1 MKGGT
6 SKELRV
12 LKGILDFQEVMSLF
26 SRRFR
31 TFLAALVFSLL
42 SFIPVV
48 SQNLPLD
55 AAAKLLPDRL
65 GDFRAASP
73 VTSRSKEF
81 LENGIE
87 RTGTTSAVGRNY
99 LSKDGRRFSVT
110 LVTTV
115 SDSAAYALLTEAK
128 VRTEGA
134 GNNHRTTNAGIGTS
148 SFSLWNGLANNLSF
162 FKGRVYASL
171 YDEGKAR
178 DEQPLATFGKTLA
191 DTLDKG
197 TGEIPVLVKH
207 LPDWQ
212 NVQSRVLYTVNPEPL
227 KTLFSNQPVLDAV
240 SFTGG
245 AEAVVADYDT
255 QRLVIVEF
263 NTASLATDNDQR
275 ITARLQEL
283 RAQGQTVPSAY
294 RRVGNYAVFVFDAPS
309 PEAANQLID
318 QVKYQQVVQWLGEN
332 PFAYEQATREF
343 TETTLGVFVAVV
355 KASGL
360 ALVGSL
366 AVGGFFGAL
375 LFSIRRA
382 QQRAKE
388 AYSDSDAM
396 LRLNLDELTP
406 ESDPA
411 RLLGRGH

>member
-1 MKGGT
+1 
-6 SKELRV
+6 
-12 LKGILDFQEVMSLF
+12 MSLF
-26 SRRFR
+26 FVRPK
-31 TFLAALVFSLL
+31 TLLAALSLSLL
-42 SFIPVV
+42 SFLPVV
-48 SQNLPLD
+48 GQNLPGD

-65 GDFRAASP
+65 GDYRAVSP
-73 VTSRSKEF
+73 VSSRSNEF
-81 LENGIE
+81 PENAIE
-87 RTGTTSAVGRNY
+87 RAGITSAAGRNY
-99 LSKDGRRFSVT
+99 VAKDGGHVSVT

-115 SDSAAYALLTEAK
+115 SDSGAYALLTEAK
-128 VRTEGA
+128 RRAEDA
-134 GNNHRTTNAGIGTS
+134 GNEHFIANAGIGTS
-148 SFSLWNGLANNLSF
+148 SFSLWNGLANNISF

-171 YDEGKAR
+171 HEEGKTR
-178 DEQPLATFGKTLA
+178 EEQPLANFGNTLA

-197 TGEIPVLVKH
+197 AGEIPVLVKH
-207 LPDWQ
+207 LPYWQ
-212 NVQSRVLYTVNPEPL
+212 NAESGVLYAVNQDTL
-227 KTLFSNQPVLDAV
+227 KNAFSSQSILDVV

-245 AEAVVADYDT
+245 AEAVIANYGA
-255 QRLVIVEF
+255 QKLVVVEF

-283 RAQGQTVPSAY
+283 RTGGQPVPTAY

-309 PEAANQLID
+309 QEAANQLID

-343 TETTLGVFVAVV
+343 TETTLGVFVAVI

-360 ALVGSL
+360 ALMGCL

-375 LFSIRRA
+375 LFSLRRA
-382 QQRAKE
+382 QQRARE

-396 LRLNLDELTP
+396 LRLNLDDLTP

-411 RLLGRGH
+411 RLLGRGN